1 MSENGRDSAELS
13 QREMVQRYRE
23 HKQKGHELVKAM
35 FRDAVE
41 RERERKEQER
51 ALVERVHQAAIEQS
65 RSDPLPPYERPT
77 IPCTE
82 LPAAE
87 PNSQLYQ
94 EWEFYRREVGRLL
107 AEGQEGRFILIKGED
122 IIGIWDTAED
132 AEAVAHHRYFMQP
145 CLIKQ
150 VLSREP
156 LLRLSSRA
164 QRWLG

>member
-1 MSENGRDSAELS
+1 MGKKGRDPAGLS
-13 QREMVQRYRE
+13 HGEMVQRYRE
-23 HKQKGHELVKAM
+23 DKQKGHELVEAM
-35 FRDAVE
+35 LRDELE
-41 RERERKEQER
+41 RERQRKEQER
-51 ALVERVHQAAIEQS
+51 ALVEQVHRAALEQS
-65 RSDPLPPYERPT
+65 RSHPLPAPERPT
-77 IPCTE
+77 IPYTE

-87 PNSQLYQ
+87 PDSPLYQ

-132 AEAVAHHRYFMQP
+132 AEAVAHHRYLMQP
-145 CLIKQ
+145 CLIQQ
-150 VLSREP
+150 VRSREP